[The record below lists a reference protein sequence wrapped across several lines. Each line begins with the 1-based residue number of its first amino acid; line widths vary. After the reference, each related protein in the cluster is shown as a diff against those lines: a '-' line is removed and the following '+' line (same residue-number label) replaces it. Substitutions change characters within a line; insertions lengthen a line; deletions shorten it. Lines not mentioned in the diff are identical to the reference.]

1 MLALFRNNR
10 TTTAVVLLLYV
21 IFTRLPALPG
31 YVHPDLKEVA
41 PGGML
46 WQTLFGWLEGDG
58 KQLWSVSI
66 AVLLVFIQTV
76 WINHLANANRITDNR
91 TWYPGVVYVLLTA
104 FLPEFLYTSPT
115 LVAVTFIPI
124 ALHYIFKSYKLPEVR
139 YSVLDA
145 ALWITTGSLF
155 YPPMFSLLLAGFI
168 GLLIVRSFKTK
179 ERFVYVTGVF
189 IPFFLAWLGHYWI
202 NKGTI
207 FWHTQVQ
214 AFTGWYHFSPNWQG
228 NTFVALTLIGSL
240 MLMAIA
246 GYSYFTERKLIQIR
260 SYVQV
265 LYVFLVIA
273 GISVLLQGNFYNTY
287 LLLFMPPA
295 AILLSMAMLNVRRTS
310 FLEIA
315 HIILLVIAFSTQVY
329 TG

>member
-1 MLALFRNNR
+1 
-10 TTTAVVLLLYV
+10 
-21 IFTRLPALPG
+21 
-31 YVHPDLKEVA
+31 
-41 PGGML
+41 
-46 WQTLFGWLEGDG
+46 
-58 KQLWSVSI
+58 
-66 AVLLVFIQTV
+66 
-76 WINHLANANRITDNR
+76 
-91 TWYPGVVYVLLTA
+91 
-104 FLPEFLYTSPT
+104 
-115 LVAVTFIPI
+115 
-124 ALHYIFKSYKLPEVR
+124 
-139 YSVLDA
+139 
-145 ALWITTGSLF
+145 
-155 YPPMFSLLLAGFI
+155 
-168 GLLIVRSFKTK
+168 
-179 ERFVYVTGVF
+179 
-189 IPFFLAWLGHYWI
+189 
-202 NKGTI
+202 
-207 FWHTQVQ
+207 
-214 AFTGWYHFSPNWQG
+214 
-228 NTFVALTLIGSL
+228 